1 MRNYIV
7 NKSIKKIFFFVN
19 VGVYI
24 KNRNFR
30 MYLFSKYG
38 KNNFFFV
45 VVENEFVFLLS
56 MNDEV
61 IFMDL
66 LIVNVK

>member
-1 MRNYIV
+1 
-7 NKSIKKIFFFVN
+7 
-19 VGVYI
+19 
-24 KNRNFR
+24 

-56 MNDEV
+56 MNDKV
-61 IFMDL
+61 IFMDS